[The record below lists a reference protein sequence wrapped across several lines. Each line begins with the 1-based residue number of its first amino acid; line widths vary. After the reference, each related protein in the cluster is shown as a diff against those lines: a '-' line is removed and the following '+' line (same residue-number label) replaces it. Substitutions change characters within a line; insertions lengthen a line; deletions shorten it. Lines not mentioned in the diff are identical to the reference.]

1 MYSWSLAENQIVKH
15 DTESILKTFKSFYL
29 NPAQDLLAKLLKSP
43 NQYAIKFVS
52 DYYEKLSLS
61 ENFELVPITEGYMF
75 NILKMSR
82 SQKQQEL
89 IKFQENF

>member
-15 DTESILKTFKSFYL
+15 DAESILKTFKSFYL
-29 NPAQDLLAKLLKSP
+29 NLAQDLLAKLLKSP
-43 NQYAIKFVS
+43 NQYTIKFVS
-52 DYYEKLSLS
+52 DYYEKVSLP
-61 ENFELVPITEGYMF
+61 ENFELVPITDGYMF

-89 IKFQENF
+89 IKFQEHF